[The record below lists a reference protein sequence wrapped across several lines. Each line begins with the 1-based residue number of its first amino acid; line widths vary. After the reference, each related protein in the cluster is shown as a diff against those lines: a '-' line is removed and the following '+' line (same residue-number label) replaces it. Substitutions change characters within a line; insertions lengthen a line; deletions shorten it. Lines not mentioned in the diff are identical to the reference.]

1 MKPEADDR
9 RFDKRLRARAR
20 RNSGCLT
27 HVAQQRNDMRHS
39 SGAVSSPR
47 RFQSAR
53 TSARRRTQNYPYS
66 AKSPN

>member
-1 MKPEADDR
+1 M
-9 RFDKRLRARAR
+9 LR
-20 RNSGCLT
+20 
-27 HVAQQRNDMRHS
+27 VQRNDMRHS